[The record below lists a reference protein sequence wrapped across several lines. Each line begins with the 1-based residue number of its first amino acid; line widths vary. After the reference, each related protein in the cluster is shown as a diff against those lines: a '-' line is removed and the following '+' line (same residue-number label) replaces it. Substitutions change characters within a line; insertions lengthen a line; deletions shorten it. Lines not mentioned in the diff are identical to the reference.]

1 MGGIF
6 SKKEKS
12 RITEQD
18 RAILGLKK
26 QRDQLKQYQRRIE
39 GVLEKDRELAR
50 KLLKEGKKDRAK
62 LLLRKKKYQEGLL
75 DQTAGQLDN
84 IERLCQDLEFSQVQK
99 QVLDGLQKGNDAL
112 EKANAVFSLDEIES
126 IMSDT
131 EDAVE
136 KQREIE
142 RMLSGGLTE
151 VDEEDVLGELD
162 SILSELEGENVSSLP
177 SVPTSKVEEQEGEL
191 ELPQVPDHQPQAAKE
206 KKRER
211 VALEAS

>member
-1 MGGIF
+1 M
-6 SKKEKS
+6 
-12 RITEQD
+12 
-18 RAILGLKK
+18 
-26 QRDQLKQYQRRIE
+26 
-39 GVLEKDRELAR
+39 KD
-50 KLLKEGKKDRAK
+50 GKKDRAK

-84 IERLCQDLEFSQVQK
+84 IERLCQDLEFTQVTIQLGCLLYCLSSVYFLTTDPQVQK

-151 VDEEDVLGELD
+151 VRKAMINSVGYKICVYQVK
-162 SILSELEGENVSSLP
+162 SFNMGMIFCSLVCP
-177 SVPTSKVEEQEGEL
+177 
-191 ELPQVPDHQPQAAKE
+191 LPPF
-206 KKRER
+206 
-211 VALEAS
+211 L

>member
-1 MGGIF
+1 MG
-6 SKKEKS
+6 
-12 RITEQD
+12 
-18 RAILGLKK
+18 
-26 QRDQLKQYQRRIE
+26 DQLKQYQRRIE
-39 GVLEKDRELAR
+39 GVLEKDGELAR

-84 IERLCQDLEFSQVQK
+84 IERLCQDLEFTQVQK
-99 QVLDGLQKGNDAL
+99 QVLDGLQRGNDAL

-142 RMLSGGLTE
+142 RMLSGGLSE
-151 VDEEDVLGELD
+151 GEEEDVLGELD
-162 SILSELEGENVSSLP
+162 DILAELEGGAVPSLP
-177 SVPTSKVEEQEGEL
+177 SVPTSNVEREEKEL
-191 ELPQVPDHQPQAAKE
+191 ELPGVPDHQPQVEKE

>member
-1 MGGIF
+1 M
-6 SKKEKS
+6 
-12 RITEQD
+12 
-18 RAILGLKK
+18 
-26 QRDQLKQYQRRIE
+26 
-39 GVLEKDRELAR
+39 KD
-50 KLLKEGKKDRAK
+50 GKKDRAK

-84 IERLCQDLEFSQVQK
+84 IERLCQDLEFTQVTILLGRLLSIFLTIYTQVQK

-151 VDEEDVLGELD
+151 VRNAMIIFLFVTR
-162 SILSELEGENVSSLP
+162 SIVMDTEFVFTRSNHLIYV
-177 SVPTSKVEEQEGEL
+177 
-191 ELPQVPDHQPQAAKE
+191 
-206 KKRER
+206 
-211 VALEAS
+211 